1 MLATVVE
8 RLTDDRLLT
17 AHDGAVE
24 VAHEALLRE
33 WPRFQEWLTEDLR
46 AGSSAST

>member
-1 MLATVVE
+1 MLASVVE
-8 RLTDDRLLT
+8 RLTGDRLLT
-17 AHDGAVE
+17 ARDSAVE

-33 WPRFQEWLTEDLR
+33 WPRFQAWLTEDAR